1 MSCNSPLLAYYA
13 NAINP
18 ETGKRSLVFSQFGR
32 YTGGDVR
39 YVDPLE
45 VPCGKCLGCQAD
57 QSLMWA
63 IRAYHESIMHKESCF
78 ITLTYDQEHMPPD
91 GKIDKKELQRFFKRL
106 RRHFE
111 RVDDRMIDSLGASWL
126 VSPLRKS
133 RKFRYVACGE
143 YGDQTRRAHYHLIFF
158 GRDFLEGAMPINSE
172 LYTHPDLEKVWGKG
186 IVSIAPVSMASICY
200 VCGYVQKKVG
210 DPDTFRLES
219 RRPGIGHDWLDRYG
233 DSARRTGVVSI
244 EGRSYQIPK
253 RYLQWDEDM
262 FAEVKKARTEFAKEQ
277 AKLVPSDV
285 RFYKQRGREI
295 NLKGKNASRKESI

>member
-1 MSCNSPLLAYYA
+1 MSCNSPITAYYA
-13 NAINP
+13 NALNP
-18 ETGKRSLVFSQFGR
+18 ETGKRSLVFSTFGR
-32 YTGGDVR
+32 YTGADLR
-39 YVDPLE
+39 YTDPIE

-57 QSLMWA
+57 QSLMWS

-78 ITLTYDQEHMPPD
+78 ITLTYDQEHMPPGGNISKRD
-91 GKIDKKELQRFFKRL
+91 LQLFFKRL
-106 RRHFE
+106 RRRLE
-111 RVDDRMIDSLGASWL
+111 RETAKVCLQVPMSAWPGLLKRDR
-126 VSPLRKS
+126 
-133 RKFRYVACGE
+133 FRYVACGE
-143 YGDQTRRAHYHLIFF
+143 YGGQTHRPHYHLILF
-158 GRDFLEGAMPINSE
+158 GRDFLEGAIPINSD
-172 LYTHPDLEKVWGKG
+172 LYTHKLLEEVWGKG

-253 RYLQWDEDM
+253 RYIQWDED
-262 FAEVKKARTEFAKEQ
+262 FFKEIKAARMKFAKEQ
-277 AKLVPSDV
+277 ASTEQGAV

-295 NLKGKNASRKESI
+295 NLKSRNASRKESI